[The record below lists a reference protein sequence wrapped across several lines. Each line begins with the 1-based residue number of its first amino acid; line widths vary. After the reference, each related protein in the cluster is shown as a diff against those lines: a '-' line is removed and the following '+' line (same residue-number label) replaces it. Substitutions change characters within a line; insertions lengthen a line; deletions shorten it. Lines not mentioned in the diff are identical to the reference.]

1 MFNYQV
7 MLRTNS
13 IFNTPN
19 CFAVYVM
26 GFYVNFLMKEYGT
39 PIKAE
44 EKMRELHGLMMKAIE
59 GSHLTMRFEGG
70 SGASVKTIVL

>member
-1 MFNYQV
+1 
-7 MLRTNS
+7 
-13 IFNTPN
+13 
-19 CFAVYVM
+19 
-26 GFYVNFLMKEYGT
+26 MKEYGT